1 MLERSCVEVAGSD
14 EDLTLHEWLIG
25 WGAILLFLT
34 LVVWASYWILLFL
47 TWLLGN
53 ALPWM
58 FWGDVD
64 GDRFAHL
71 AWDRRVS
78 FLAVRGTCGFDGA
91 ESTDLV
97 HRSGSATRLESLW
110 ALSVS
115 D

>member
-58 FWGDVD
+58 FWGGVTLMAIGLLIWLGIDVFHFLQFVVRAVST
-64 GDRFAHL
+64 GLSRLILFIGRAL
-71 AWDRRVS
+71 RR
-78 FLAVRGTCGFDGA
+78 G
-91 ESTDLV
+91 
-97 HRSGSATRLESLW
+97 
-110 ALSVS
+110 
-115 D
+115 

>member
-1 MLERSCVEVAGSD
+1 MVDRLGCDPAFSHPCRVGQLLDPVVSHLASGQCVALDV
-14 EDLTLHEWLIG
+14 LG
-25 WGAILLFLT
+25 WG
-34 LVVWASYWILLFL
+34 Y
-47 TWLLGN
+47 
-53 ALPWM
+53 
-58 FWGDVD
+58 VD